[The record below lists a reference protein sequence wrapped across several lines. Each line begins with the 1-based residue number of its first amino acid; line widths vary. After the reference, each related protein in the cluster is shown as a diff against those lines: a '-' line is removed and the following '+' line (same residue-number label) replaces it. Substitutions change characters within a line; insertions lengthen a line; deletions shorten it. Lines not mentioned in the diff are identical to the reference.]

1 MEIRIQARQIVAQT
15 LTDPLPQILLLQLI
29 ALPDLQ
35 TAPTTLATV
44 TQDLLITIVVLPTA
58 TAIPDLQTT
67 QAALPATIQDLPP
80 AVQAAL
86 PATQDPQTALHQVV
100 LAAEAATTHTP
111 DLQVAQAAI
120 PDQAVQEVLTQEAA
134 VHLEAAIQAEAV
146 QEAACPEDKFRI
158 QNSIPKSISFEVLF
172 FFSPLT
178 NLHIEII
185 NTFAS

>member
-44 TQDLLITIVVLPTA
+44 TQDLLITIVVLPIA
-58 TAIPDLQTT
+58 TAIPDLLTT
-67 QAALPATIQDLPP
+67 QAVLPATIQDLPP
-80 AVQAAL
+80 TVQAAL
-86 PATQDPQTALHQVV
+86 PATQDPQKVLHQVV
-100 LAAEAATTHTP
+100 LAAEAATAHTP
-111 DLQVAQAAI
+111 DLQVAQAVLPAAI

-158 QNSIPKSISFEVLF
+158 LNSIPKSISFEVLF
-172 FFSPLT
+172 F
-178 NLHIEII
+178 
-185 NTFAS
+185 